1 MNILS
6 PESFNQLPD
15 AILFDIDNTLY
26 SYEVPHKIALEA
38 VKDKATKTFSIE
50 SSKFDEAFLEART
63 DVKKRLGDV
72 ASSHSRLLYMQK
84 TLEILGLGSQILNS
98 LDLEQTY
105 WRVFFRNAELFENVK
120 EFLDDIRLL
129 DIPTAI
135 VTDLTAQIQ
144 FRKMIYFGLDQ
155 YFDFIVTSEEAG
167 KEKPDKAPF
176 KIALQKINPKGSCI
190 WMIGDHPY
198 KDILGSKET
207 IGAIT
212 LQKLYKGMN
221 HSKKESKAD
230 LIFSHYSEIR
240 KLVNELKEKDS
251 K

>member
-1 MNILS
+1 MKILS
-6 PESFNQLPD
+6 PECFNQLPN

-26 SYEVPHKIALEA
+26 SYEGPHKEALDA
-38 VKDKATKTFSIE
+38 VKDKAMKTFSIE
-50 SSKFDEAFLEART
+50 SSKFDEAFLEARSA
-63 DVKKRLGDV
+63 VKKRLVNV

-105 WRVFFRNAELFENVK
+105 WRVFLRNAELFENVK
-120 EFLDDIRLL
+120 ELLDDIRLL
-129 DIPTAI
+129 DIPTAV

-144 FRKMIYFGLDQ
+144 FRKMVYFGLDQ

-167 KEKPDKAPF
+167 KEKPDKEPF
-176 KIALQKINPKGSCI
+176 KIALQKINPRGSCV
-190 WMIGDHPY
+190 WMIGDDPD

-207 IGAIT
+207 IDAIT
-212 LQKLYKGMN
+212 LQKLDKGEN
-221 HSKKESKAD
+221 QKEKGNKAD
-230 LIFSHYSEIR
+230 LIFNHFSEIR
-240 KLVNELKEKDS
+240 KLINELKENNS

>member
-1 MNILS
+1 MKILS
-6 PESFNQLPD
+6 PECFKQLPN

-26 SYEVPHKIALEA
+26 SYEEPHKAALEA
-38 VKDKATKTFSIE
+38 VKDKAMKTFSIE
-50 SSKFDEAFLEART
+50 SSKFDEAFIEARST
-63 DVKKRLGDV
+63 VKKRLVNV

-105 WRVFFRNAELFENVK
+105 WRVFLRNAELFENVK
-120 EFLDDIRLL
+120 ELLDDIRLL
-129 DIPTAI
+129 NIPTAV

-144 FRKMIYFGLDQ
+144 FRKMVYFGLDQ

-167 KEKPDKAPF
+167 KDKPDKEPF
-176 KIALQKINPKGSCI
+176 KIALQKINPRGSCI
-190 WMIGDHPY
+190 WMIGDHPD

-207 IGAIT
+207 IDAIT
-212 LQKLYKGMN
+212 LQKLHKEAN
-221 HSKKESKAD
+221 QKEKESKAD
-230 LIFSHYSEIR
+230 LIFNDYAEIR
-240 KLVNELKEKDS
+240 KLINELKENDS